1 MSSEQLKVSIYPYI
15 PDLAGDKLAG
25 LTRFIADE
33 FKKEHGVS
41 VEVEATA
48 DPYDLNKLRS
58 VYLADGKDSYDV
70 MEVETVLL
78 GELVRS
84 GHLQPLED
92 YFAVAEDIYAS
103 SAVLSV
109 SYSPL
114 LKDHL
119 YAVPTLQCASFLME
133 LADVDYTPKS
143 LLLHDC
149 KSFDQLKDALDRA
162 DEKSC
167 RIILASDFQR
177 EEDLKFYLDLYV
189 DKHGKGS
196 VCDDISGPV
205 NGPKEVV
212 WEESTDSGQ
221 LESTPNSA
229 DTVEQFRDQ
238 QDLLMREVSESQ
250 HVLMY
255 AYSESIGEAL
265 QKAAEVKRHKHTLR
279 IIFPPLDDRNSS
291 LIYTDAVVVNKSK
304 FADPQRAKS
313 IIKFVEFYTSLSF
326 RTKFAFGRDLP
337 QSVMYP
343 RYVLPA
349 LNAFFTKT
357 AAAEDECYQEFH
369 TALKHSVPIPIH
381 DIYGKWKILQV
392 HLKKTFGDFHGAP
405 VID

>member
-1 MSSEQLKVSIYPYI
+1 MSSEQLRVSIYRCI
-15 PDLAGDKLAG
+15 PDLAGDKLEG
-25 LTRFIADE
+25 LTKFIADE

-41 VEVEATA
+41 VKVEATA
-48 DPYDLNKLRS
+48 NPYDLNKLRS
-58 VYLADGKDSYDV
+58 VYLADGEDSYDV

-92 YFAVAEDIYAS
+92 YFTVTEDIYAS

-109 SYSPL
+109 SYSL
-114 LKDHL
+114 HLKDHL

-167 RIILASDFQR
+167 RIILAGDFQ
-177 EEDLKFYLDLYV
+177 EDFKLYLDLHV
-189 DKHGKGS
+189 EKHGKGL
-196 VCDDISGPV
+196 VCDDISDPV
-205 NGPKEVV
+205 NDPKEIV
-212 WEESTDSGQ
+212 WKESTDSGQ
-221 LESTPNSA
+221 LESRHNAA
-229 DTVEQFRDQ
+229 DTVEQFCDQ
-238 QDLLMREVSESQ
+238 QDLMREVSKSQ

-255 AYSESIGEAL
+255 AYSESMGEAL
-265 QKAAEVKRHKHTLR
+265 QKAAEGKRHKHALR
-279 IIFPPLDDRNSS
+279 IISPPLDDCNSS

-337 QSVMYP
+337 QSFMYP

-349 LNAFFTKT
+349 LNAFFTET
-357 AAAEDECYQEFH
+357 AAAEDECYREFH
-369 TALKHSVPIPIH
+369 AALKHAVSIPIH
-381 DIYGKWKILQV
+381 DIYGKWKSLQV
-392 HLKKTFGDFHGAP
+392 RLKKTFGDFCRAQT
-405 VID
+405 VTD

>member
-1 MSSEQLKVSIYPYI
+1 MSSEQLKVSIYPCI

-109 SYSPL
+109 SYSPH

-143 LLLHDC
+143 VLLHDI

-167 RIILASDFQR
+167 RIILAGDFQG

-189 DKHGKGS
+189 DKHGKES
-196 VCDDISGPV
+196 VCDDICGPV
-205 NGPKEVV
+205 NGRH
-212 WEESTDSGQ
+212 
-221 LESTPNSA
+221 NSA

-238 QDLLMREVSESQ
+238 KDLLMREVSESQ

-381 DIYGKWKILQV
+381 DIYGKWKTLQV
-392 HLKKTFGDFHGAP
+392 HLKKTFGDFRVAQT